1 LLPLLLILEND
12 KNITMQV
19 KRTLSYSLL
28 MLLLMAT
35 PSKVEAQA
43 TIVEKVLVRQK
54 AKTLKD
60 GSVYKGDMMLM
71 RPHGKGKCT
80 YKNGTWFEGNFVNG
94 NRMSGTHYSI
104 DGRVIKVY
112 K

>member
-1 LLPLLLILEND
+1 
-12 KNITMQV
+12 MV
-19 KRTLSYSLL
+19 
-28 MLLLMAT
+28 T
-35 PSKVEAQA
+35 PSKVEAQE

-80 YKNGTWFEGNFVNG
+80 YPDGTVYQGKFEYGKRHGKGTMIYINGDRYEGDLLLC
-94 NRMSGTHYSI
+94 RWSSL
-104 DGRVIKVY
+104 
-112 K
+112 